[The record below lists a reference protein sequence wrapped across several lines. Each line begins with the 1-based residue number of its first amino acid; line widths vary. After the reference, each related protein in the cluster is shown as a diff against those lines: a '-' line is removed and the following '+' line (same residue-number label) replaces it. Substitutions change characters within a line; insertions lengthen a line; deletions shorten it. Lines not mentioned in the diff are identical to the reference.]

1 MKMKKLIYMVSAFGL
16 IAGIAAFGG
25 QTSKVKAAGVEI
37 TEENFGNDQN
47 LLSTIKYKDT
57 NQDGILSDE
66 EAAPVT
72 SLYFSSVTNDISK
85 VVKYFPNLS
94 YVAVNTGDYDSLTI
108 NHNPIKSISITAH
121 KVVHLNGNHSIT
133 DVSYDL
139 SEMKGKAD
147 FSKAKGYDKVKKFFI
162 YASGATSVVAPNQN
176 KLTDLSIR
184 GAKMSKI
191 DMSKYK
197 KLSTLNLS
205 GNQLKSINVKK
216 NSSLVSLACYNNKLT
231 SLNISSNKK
240 LKDIGVGDNKLTK
253 IDTTKNSKLLRV
265 VAYNNKI
272 KNYSPESNKKLTEI
286 NISYNKL
293 TKLNVTK
300 NKDLR
305 VLCIS
310 GNKIKQI
317 NLGKNKKIEIF
328 NAGNTSLK
336 KLTLAKSGRLSN
348 ISVGSNYKLLK
359 NIKFKSNSSLGIEM
373 KLPGTKEYQLA
384 KILPALK
391 GYTFSS
397 SNEKI
402 TIDET
407 GKFTMPSL
415 GKNDYASVMAN
426 NGNQTAYISLNSV
439 Y

>member
-1 MKMKKLIYMVSAFGL
+1 MKMKKLIYMVSVFSL
-16 IAGIAAFGG
+16 LAGIAVFGG
-25 QTSKVKAAGVEI
+25 QTSIVKAAGVEI
-37 TEENFGNDQN
+37 TEQNFGNDQS
-47 LLSTIKYKDT
+47 LLSAIKFKDT
-57 NQDGILSDE
+57 NLDGILSDE

-72 SLYFSSVTNDISK
+72 SLYFSSATNDISN

-94 YVAVNTGDYDSLTI
+94 YVSVNTGDYDSLTI

-121 KVVHLNGNHSIT
+121 KVVSLKGNHSIT
-133 DVSYDL
+133 KVFYDL
-139 SEMKGKAD
+139 YEMKGKAD
-147 FSKAKGYDKVKKFFI
+147 FSKTKGYEKVKEFLI
-162 YASGATSVVAPNQN
+162 YCSGATSVVAPNQN
-176 KLTDLSIR
+176 KLTNLSIR
-184 GAKMSKI
+184 GTKMSKI

-197 KLSTLNLS
+197 KLTTLNLS

-272 KNYSPESNKKLTEI
+272 KSYSPVSNKKLTEI
-286 NISYNKL
+286 NMTYNKL
-293 TKLNVTK
+293 TKLDVTK

-317 NLGKNKKIEIF
+317 TLSKNKKLEIF

-336 KLTLAKSGRLSN
+336 KLSLAKSAKLSN

-359 NIKFKSNSSLGIEM
+359 NIKFKSNSSLGIAM
-373 KLPGTKEYQLA
+373 KLSGAKEYRLTE
-384 KILPALK
+384 ILPALK

-402 TIDET
+402 TIDEA
-407 GKFTMPSL
+407 GKLTMPSL
-415 GKNDYASVMAN
+415 AKKEYASVMAT